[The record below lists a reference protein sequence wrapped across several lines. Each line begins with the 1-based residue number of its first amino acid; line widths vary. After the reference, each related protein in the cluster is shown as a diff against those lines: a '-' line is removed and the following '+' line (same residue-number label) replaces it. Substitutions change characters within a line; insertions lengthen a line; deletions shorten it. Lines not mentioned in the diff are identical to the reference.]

1 MTAAATESD
10 SSAVLDL
17 RTYALVPGG
26 RDEFD
31 RIFREGAFPML
42 RRAGVQVVCYGP
54 SLVDDRHYFLAR
66 AFRSVAER
74 ERQLSAFYGSD
85 DWRESF
91 ESTVTGLIETYHVVV
106 VPLATTAVHEALA
119 ATPLSALERR
129 HEFAAP
135 RRGVS

>member
-1 MTAAATESD
+1 MTSAATGSD

-54 SLVDDRHYFLAR
+54 SLVDDYFLAR

-85 DWRESF
+85 EWRESF

-119 ATPLSALERR
+119 ATPLSAPGE
-129 HEFAAP
+129 AA
-135 RRGVS
+135 

>member
-1 MTAAATESD
+1 MTTAARESD

-31 RIFREGAFPML
+31 RIFREDAFPML
-42 RRAGVQVVCYGP
+42 RRAGVQVVGYGP
-54 SLVDDRHYFLAR
+54 SLADDRHYFLAR

-85 DWRESF
+85 EWRESY

-106 VPLATTAVHEALA
+106 VPLATTTVDEAPA
-119 ATPLSALERR
+119 ATPLSAPG
-129 HEFAAP
+129 ATA
-135 RRGVS
+135 

>member
-91 ESTVTGLIETYHVVV
+91 EGTVTGLIETYHVVV
-106 VPLATTAVHEALA
+106 VPLATTTVHEALA
-119 ATPLSALERR
+119 ATPLSAPG
-129 HEFAAP
+129 AAA
-135 RRGVS
+135 